1 MPFPPLVLHRLP
13 GEQSVLAGCD
23 NGCVEVYGVQRT
35 VLCET
40 ESCVQAHDDMV
51 LGVALLAGGEK
62 AVTVGQDRKS
72 ACKILQTFHLDKL
85 ANLHVHVYTCFTSH
99 PGWKAVQCIL
109 SLPSLCGV

>member
-72 ACKILQTFHLDKL
+72 ACKPFTLISLLIYMYMCI
-85 ANLHVHVYTCFTSH
+85 HVYIPPRVES
-99 PGWKAVQCIL
+99 CIFAFFAT
-109 SLPSLCGV
+109 